1 MRDVIECVAVKSTK
15 KRFAEFPLLLEKWT
29 ELKELVTVLRIP
41 YEATVKL
48 QRKDLTLSDTYGAW
62 LEIRLRLNKIT
73 NQGTT
78 AIAQALL
85 EKFNGR
91 FNVIYNNP
99 AMKAAI
105 FLDPRYRLSITRNKQ
120 YMAEAKE
127 FILEMCRRLNY
138 LKNMQY
144 TTESVTNENASD
156 SFDDFNVQ
164 AEMNQY
170 WLNQVVESTSNEQW
184 SDIEAA
190 VDAFDPPNIPI
201 RNSLFEYWESKD
213 CDPELRDIAMAIF
226 SISPS
231 ETQCERDFSHLKRIL
246 SDLRGNLL
254 PETLQSILTIKL
266 NEYMYHRVID
276 KQVYAMRKNK

>member
-1 MRDVIECVAVKSTK
+1 MRDVIECVAAKSTK

-105 FLDPRYRLSITRNKQ
+105 FLDPRFRLSITRNEQ

-127 FILEMCRRLNY
+127 FILEMSRRLNY
-138 LKNMQY
+138 LKNMQC

-266 NEYMYHRVID
+266 NEDMYHRVID